1 VDEPTVKRNAAMKV
15 NVIVDVYRRKTD
27 TCLTIEF
34 EGLPAEFVDE
44 WKWILVDEVLKGCPG
59 FELVYVGV

>member
-1 VDEPTVKRNAAMKV
+1 MKV